1 MKIFEI
7 INNVIVGL
15 TVIFLLMAFTFKT
28 LHWPG
33 ATLLLSSTLLLG
45 ILSTILVV
53 TLRIIKV
60 IRS

>member
-15 TVIFLLMAFTFKT
+15 TVIFLLMTFTFKT

-53 TLRIIKV
+53 TIRIIKV
-60 IRS
+60 TRS